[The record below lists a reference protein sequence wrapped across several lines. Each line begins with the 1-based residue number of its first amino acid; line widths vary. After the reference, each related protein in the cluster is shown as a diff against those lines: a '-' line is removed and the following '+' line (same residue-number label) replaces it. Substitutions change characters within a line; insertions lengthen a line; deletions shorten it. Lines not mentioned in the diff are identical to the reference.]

1 MGLTKLGE
9 YFAKKS
15 INKAGVMR
23 KTGIGKNRLTRLSND
38 DSTKLL
44 ADELYLI
51 ALALDIKPAE
61 LLEYIC
67 GHLTLEKEE

>member
-9 YFAKKS
+9 YFEKKS
-15 INKAGVMR
+15 INKSGITR

-38 DSTKLL
+38 ESTRLL
-44 ADELYLI
+44 ADELYVI

>member
-9 YFAKKS
+9 YFEKKS
-15 INKAGVMR
+15 INKSGITR

-38 DSTKLL
+38 ESTRLL

-51 ALALDIKPAE
+51 AMALDIKPSE
-61 LLEYIC
+61 LLEYVC
-67 GHLTLEKEE
+67 GHLNLGKEE

>member
-9 YFAKKS
+9 YFEKKS
-15 INKAGVMR
+15 INKSGITR

-38 DSTKLL
+38 ESTRLL

-51 ALALDIKPAE
+51 ALALDIKPSE
-61 LLEYIC
+61 LLEYVC
-67 GHLTLEKEE
+67 GHLNLDKE

>member
-1 MGLTKLGE
+1 MGLTRLGE

-15 INKAGVMR
+15 INKAGITR

-38 DSTKLL
+38 ESTRLL

-51 ALALDIKPAE
+51 ALAIDVQPAE
-61 LLEYIC
+61 LLEYLC
-67 GHLTLEKEE
+67 GNLTLKDE